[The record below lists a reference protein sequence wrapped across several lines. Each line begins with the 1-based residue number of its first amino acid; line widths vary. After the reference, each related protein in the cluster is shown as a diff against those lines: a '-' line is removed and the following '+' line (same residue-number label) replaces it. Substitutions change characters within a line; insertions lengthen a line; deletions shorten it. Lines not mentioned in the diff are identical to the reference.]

1 MSKTLVPSVSFSGL
15 YGLVSSPLKGGNHHG
30 SSTPSG
36 GLKPIAPPVPSRTNS
51 SDSTTDLPLL
61 DNQRQHHHHQQQQQY
76 YHHPNQV
83 VASRHPSQYSA
94 VSASVPEA
102 QLQLSTECP
111 SCAHPVV
118 LKVPSALLAA
128 ANVGHHNRLGM
139 EQYDD
144 GRYFQ
149 QQVDHRGGRQLTEKD
164 RREQWRAGVV
174 GGAVRAAKAFKESR
188 FPELLWRLF
197 QFCVGIILWLDMT
210 FHLRQRIMVV
220 VWAVLED
227 LVKIERE
234 VGILR
239 NSGEAISVLWE
250 AAVKGTIALAKSEDG
265 PSTTPAPAP
274 SPMHHSASPYGGPST
289 MGMYPFPTMDHHG
302 HDQPPY
308 SYPCS
313 PTFHPHPQQRA
324 GTASP
329 SAYAQP
335 SFTYTSEDDISN
347 LGDLVDSSSSD
358 QELTPQKSSHVHLQS
373 TTRESARTLRRTAYS
388 TPSLK
393 GFALGI
399 DGSVERRSRSGI
411 STPGAN
417 HASAEDYYFDGLAT
431 PRPTMVRK
439 RSRSGPEEK
448 PRRDAARGWA
458 ETLAGAVSSRIIRP
472 SA

>member
-1 MSKTLVPSVSFSGL
+1 MSKIVVPSVSFSGL
-15 YGLVSSPLKGGNHHG
+15 YGLVSSPLKSANHG
-30 SSTPSG
+30 PAPSS
-36 GLKPIAPPVPSRTNS
+36 LKPVAPAGPSRTNS

-61 DNQRQHHHHQQQQQY
+61 EHQHQDQNQNQQQHY
-76 YHHPNQV
+76 NHHPSQV
-83 VASRHPSQYSA
+83 VASRNYAGHPPHYNG
-94 VSASVPEA
+94 VASVPEA
-102 QLQLSTECP
+102 QLQLTTECP

-118 LKVPSALLAA
+118 LKVPNALLVA
-128 ANVGHHNRLGM
+128 ANVGHQNRLGL
-139 EQYDD
+139 EHYDE
-144 GRYFQ
+144 GRYLQ
-149 QQVDHRGGRQLTEKD
+149 QQGGAVEQRGSRRLTEKE

-188 FPELLWRLF
+188 FPEMLWRLF
-197 QFCVGIILWLDMT
+197 QFFVGLILWLDMT

-265 PSTTPAPAP
+265 PTATSATAP
-274 SPMHHSASPYGGPST
+274 SPMPHSASSYGPNA
-289 MGMYPFPTMDHHG
+289 MGMYPFPTMGYH
-302 HDQPPY
+302 QPS

-313 PTFHPHPQQRA
+313 PNVQPHLHRA

-335 SFTYTSEDDISN
+335 SFAYTSEDDISTI
-347 LGDLVDSSSSD
+347 GDSSSD
-358 QELTPQKSSHVHLQS
+358 QEATPQKAYSHLQS
-373 TTRESARTLRRTAYS
+373 GNSTHQRRTLRRTAYS

-393 GFALGI
+393 ESALGNDSPI
-399 DGSVERRSRSGI
+399 GRGSRSGV
-411 STPGAN
+411 STPSKGEVT
-417 HASAEDYYFDGLAT
+417 HLGPDGYYLDGLAT
-431 PRPTMVRK
+431 PRPSMVRR
-439 RSRSGPEEK
+439 RSRSGPDEK
-448 PRRDAARGWA
+448 PRRDAKGWA
-458 ETLAGAVSSRIIRP
+458 ETLAGAVSSRIRP

>member
-15 YGLVSSPLKGGNHHG
+15 YGLVSSPLKGGNQHG

-36 GLKPIAPPVPSRTNS
+36 LKPIAPHVPTRTNS
-51 SDSTTDLPLL
+51 SENSTTDLPLI
-61 DNQRQHHHHQQQQQY
+61 DQQRQHHHQQQQQQQY
-76 YHHPNQV
+76 YHHSNQV

-128 ANVGHHNRLGM
+128 ANVGHHNRLGI

-144 GRYFQ
+144 PRYLQ
-149 QQVDHRGGRQLTEKD
+149 QQVDHRGGRQLTEKE

-220 VWAVLED
+220 VWVVLED

-265 PSTTPAPAP
+265 PSTAPAP
-274 SPMHHSASPYGGPST
+274 SSMHHSASPYGGPST

-302 HDQPPY
+302 HDQPPH

-313 PTFHPHPQQRA
+313 PTLQPHPQQRA

-335 SFTYTSEDDISN
+335 SFAYTSEEDDISTM
-347 LGDLVDSSSSD
+347 GDLVDSSSD
-358 QELTPQKSSHVHLQS
+358 QELTPQKSSNVHLQS
-373 TTRESARTLRRTAYS
+373 TTPRKSGRTLRRTAYS

-393 GFALGI
+393 EFALGI
-399 DGSVERRSRSGI
+399 DASVEGGSRSGI
-411 STPGAN
+411 STPGAT
-417 HASAEDYYFDGLAT
+417 HASVEDYYLDGLAT
-431 PRPTMVRK
+431 PRSTMVRK

-448 PRRDAARGWA
+448 PRREARGWA